1 MKYIISENRM
11 NDLMQKYFDKN
22 FNPNDMDYYYVSYE
36 EDEEGN
42 EIETEDAMA
51 FYKKSN
57 NPDVDVIFRYYFCE
71 YFSEDAH
78 VMKQVCP
85 ILSFENDHTDTLNGF
100 FGDMWKE
107 FAKKWVQDNFN
118 LSPKTVE

>member
-1 MKYIISENRM
+1 
-11 NDLMQKYFDKN
+11 MQKYFNKN
-22 FNPNDMDYYYVSYE
+22 FNPNDMNYYYVGYE

-42 EIETEDAMA
+42 EIESDNAVA
-51 FYKKSN
+51 FYVDRGTQ
-57 NPDVDVIFRYYFCE
+57 DVDVIFRYYKCE
-71 YFSEDAH
+71 YFNEDAH

-85 ILSFENDHTDTLNGF
+85 ILSFENDHTDNLNGF